1 MHKYLRA
8 VGFSNYQKKS
18 QIDDFFKENLKDEN
32 LISTYISQDMRLCG
46 QYNINVCQGAG
57 VSVIGEQEKNQL
69 ALMDFY
75 YPYLKGYDYTLIQEC
90 TIERHSD
97 KDSYAGIIDDYR
109 MGIAIIF
116 YLTNG
121 NVYNSLIK
129 TYKPTDIKIDR
140 IFLSALSISGRIIL
154 PIDKKELSENEFAD
168 KSKLNEEFDNIVVDD
183 KNYDEDSED
192 YEDESDEDDDSID
205 SFMDDAPITTRLIGD
220 MDDFSDGLGGK
231 AVSIGIGIK
240 LPKDPIG
247 EQEARLKNEDLYS
260 IVETSIVPYGI
271 ECDKYQIVAEIL
283 SVNRKTNKFTGENL
297 VEMRVDTMG
306 LQFNLM
312 INENDLEGEP
322 LPGRRFRGVIWLLG
336 EVEFLTKAE
345 DKGQEVK

>member
-8 VGFSNYQKKS
+8 VGFSNFQKKS

-46 QYNINVCQGAG
+46 QYNIQVCQGAG

-109 MGIAIIF
+109 MGIALIF

-129 TYKPTDIKIDR
+129 NFKPVDIKIDR
-140 IFLSALSISGRIIL
+140 IFLSALSIGGRIIL
-154 PIDKKELSENEFAD
+154 PIDKKELSGNEFAD
-168 KSKLNEEFDNIVVDD
+168 KSKINEEYEDVLNVSEVS
-183 KNYDEDSED
+183 DEDSDD
-192 YEDESDEDDDSID
+192 YIDEDDDSVED
-205 SFMDDAPITTRLIGD
+205 FMDEHPITTRLIGD
-220 MDDFSDGLGGK
+220 IDDFSEGIGGK
-231 AVSIGIGIK
+231 ALSIGIGIK
-240 LPKDPIG
+240 LPRDPIG
-247 EQEARLKNEDLYS
+247 EQEMRLKNEDLYS

-283 SVNRKTNKFTGENL
+283 SVNRKENKFTGETL
-297 VEMRVDTMG
+297 VEMRVDAMG

-336 EVEFLTKAE
+336 EVEFLTKTE
-345 DKGQEVK
+345 DKGQGAK

>member
-8 VGFSNYQKKS
+8 VGFSNFQNKS

-46 QYNINVCQGAG
+46 QYNIQVCQGAG

-109 MGIAIIF
+109 MGIALIF

-129 TYKPTDIKIDR
+129 NFKPVDIKIDR
-140 IFLSALSISGRIIL
+140 IF
-154 PIDKKELSENEFAD
+154 
-168 KSKLNEEFDNIVVDD
+168 
-183 KNYDEDSED
+183 
-192 YEDESDEDDDSID
+192 
-205 SFMDDAPITTRLIGD
+205 
-220 MDDFSDGLGGK
+220 
-231 AVSIGIGIK
+231 
-240 LPKDPIG
+240 
-247 EQEARLKNEDLYS
+247 
-260 IVETSIVPYGI
+260 
-271 ECDKYQIVAEIL
+271 C
-283 SVNRKTNKFTGENL
+283 
-297 VEMRVDTMG
+297 
-306 LQFNLM
+306 
-312 INENDLEGEP
+312 
-322 LPGRRFRGVIWLLG
+322 
-336 EVEFLTKAE
+336 
-345 DKGQEVK
+345 

>member
-8 VGFSNYQKKS
+8 VGFSNFQKKS

-46 QYNINVCQGAG
+46 QYNIQVCQGAG

-109 MGIAIIF
+109 MGIALIF

-129 TYKPTDIKIDR
+129 NFKPVDIKIDR
-140 IFLSALSISGRIIL
+140 IFLSALSIGGRIIL
-154 PIDKKELSENEFAD
+154 PIDKKELSGNEFAD
-168 KSKLNEEFDNIVVDD
+168 KSKINEEYEDVLNVSEVA
-183 KNYDEDSED
+183 DEDSDD
-192 YEDESDEDDDSID
+192 YIDEDDDSVED
-205 SFMDDAPITTRLIGD
+205 FMDEHPITTRLIGD
-220 MDDFSDGLGGK
+220 IDDFSDGIGGK
-231 AVSIGIGIK
+231 ALSIGIGIK
-240 LPKDPIG
+240 LPRDPIG
-247 EQEARLKNEDLYS
+247 EQEMRLKNEDLYS

-283 SVNRKTNKFTGENL
+283 SVNRKENKFTGETL
-297 VEMRVDTMG
+297 VEMRVDAMG

-336 EVEFLTKAE
+336 EVEFLTKNE

>member
-8 VGFSNYQKKS
+8 VGFSNFQKKS

-46 QYNINVCQGAG
+46 QYNIQVCQGAG

-109 MGIAIIF
+109 MGIALIF

-129 TYKPTDIKIDR
+129 NFRPMDIKIDR
-140 IFLSALSISGRIIL
+140 IFLSALSIGGRIIL
-154 PIDKKELSENEFAD
+154 PIDKKELSGNEFAD
-168 KSKLNEEFDNIVVDD
+168 KSKINEE
-183 KNYDEDSED
+183 YDEQDI
-192 YEDESDEDDDSID
+192 DEYTNEDDDSVDDYID
-205 SFMDDAPITTRLIGD
+205 EHPITTRLIGD
-220 MDDFSDGLGGK
+220 MDDFSDGIGGK
-231 AVSIGIGIK
+231 ALSIGIGIK
-240 LPKDPIG
+240 LPRDPIG
-247 EQEARLKNEDLYS
+247 EQEMRLKNEDLYS

-271 ECDKYQIVAEIL
+271 ECDKYQIVAEII
-283 SVNRKTNKFTGENL
+283 SVNRKENKFTGETL
-297 VEMRVDTMG
+297 VEMRVDAMG

-336 EVEFLTKAE
+336 EVEFLTKVE
-345 DKGQEVK
+345 DKKQEAK

>member
-8 VGFSNYQKKS
+8 VGFSNFLKKS
-18 QIDDFFKENLKDEN
+18 QIDDFFKDNLKDEN

-46 QYNINVCQGAG
+46 QYNIPVCQGAG

-109 MGIAIIF
+109 MGIALIF

-129 TYKPTDIKIDR
+129 TYRPVDIKIDR
-140 IFLSALSISGRIIL
+140 IFLSALSIGGRIIL
-154 PIDKKELSENEFAD
+154 PIDKKELSGNEFAD
-168 KSKLNEEFDNIVVDD
+168 KSKLNEGYEDLMN
-183 KNYDEDSED
+183 DSED
-192 YEDESDEDDDSID
+192 SDEDDEYIDEDDDSVEE
-205 SFMDDAPITTRLIGD
+205 FMDEHPITTRLIGD
-220 MDDFSDGLGGK
+220 IGDFSDGIGGK
-231 AVSIGIGIK
+231 ALSIGIGIK
-240 LPKDPIG
+240 LPRDPIG
-247 EQEARLKNEDLYS
+247 EQEMRLKNEDLYS

-283 SVNRKTNKFTGENL
+283 SVNRKENKFTGETL
-297 VEMRVDTMG
+297 VEMRVDAMG

-336 EVEFLTKAE
+336 EVEFLTKDE
-345 DKGQEVK
+345 NKGAEVK

>member
-8 VGFSNYQKKS
+8 VGFSNFQKKS

-46 QYNINVCQGAG
+46 QYNIQVCQGAG

-109 MGIAIIF
+109 MGIALIF

-129 TYKPTDIKIDR
+129 NFKPVDIKIDR
-140 IFLSALSISGRIIL
+140 IFLSALSIGGRIIL
-154 PIDKKELSENEFAD
+154 PIDKKELSGNEFAD
-168 KSKLNEEFDNIVVDD
+168 KSKINEEYEDVLNVSEVA
-183 KNYDEDSED
+183 DEDSDD
-192 YEDESDEDDDSID
+192 YIDEDDDSVED
-205 SFMDDAPITTRLIGD
+205 FMDEHPITTRLIGD
-220 MDDFSDGLGGK
+220 IDDFSEGIGGK
-231 AVSIGIGIK
+231 ALSIGIGIK
-240 LPKDPIG
+240 LPRDPIG
-247 EQEARLKNEDLYS
+247 EQEMRLKNEDLYS

-283 SVNRKTNKFTGENL
+283 SVNRKENKFTGETL
-297 VEMRVDTMG
+297 IEMRVDAMG

-336 EVEFLTKAE
+336 EVEFLTKTE
-345 DKGQEVK
+345 DKGQGAK

>member
-8 VGFSNYQKKS
+8 VGFSNFQNKS

-46 QYNINVCQGAG
+46 QYNIQVCQGAG

-109 MGIAIIF
+109 MGIALIF

-129 TYKPTDIKIDR
+129 NFKPVDIKIDR
-140 IFLSALSISGRIIL
+140 IFLSALSIGGRIIL
-154 PIDKKELSENEFAD
+154 PIDKKELSGNEFAD
-168 KSKLNEEFDNIVVDD
+168 KSKINEEYEDVLNVSEVA
-183 KNYDEDSED
+183 DEDSDD
-192 YEDESDEDDDSID
+192 YIDEDDDSVED
-205 SFMDDAPITTRLIGD
+205 FMDEHPITTRLIGD
-220 MDDFSDGLGGK
+220 IDDFSEGIGGK
-231 AVSIGIGIK
+231 ALSIGIGIK
-240 LPKDPIG
+240 LPRDPIG
-247 EQEARLKNEDLYS
+247 EQEMRLKNEDLYS

-283 SVNRKTNKFTGENL
+283 SVNRKENKFTGETL
-297 VEMRVDTMG
+297 VEMRVDAMG

-336 EVEFLTKAE
+336 EVEFLTKTE
-345 DKGQEVK
+345 DKGQGAK

>member
-8 VGFSNYQKKS
+8 VGFSNFLKKS

-46 QYNINVCQGAG
+46 QYNIQVCQGAG

-109 MGIAIIF
+109 MGIALIF

-129 TYKPTDIKIDR
+129 NFKPVDIKIDR
-140 IFLSALSISGRIIL
+140 IFLSALSIGGRIIL
-154 PIDKKELSENEFAD
+154 PIDKKELSGNEFAD
-168 KSKLNEEFDNIVVDD
+168 KSKINEEYEDVLNVSEVA
-183 KNYDEDSED
+183 DEDSDD
-192 YEDESDEDDDSID
+192 YIDEDDDSVED
-205 SFMDDAPITTRLIGD
+205 FMDEHPITTRLIGD
-220 MDDFSDGLGGK
+220 IDDFSEGIGGK
-231 AVSIGIGIK
+231 ALSIGIGIK
-240 LPKDPIG
+240 LPRDPIG
-247 EQEARLKNEDLYS
+247 EQEMRLKNEDLYS

-283 SVNRKTNKFTGENL
+283 SVNRKENKFTGETL
-297 VEMRVDTMG
+297 VEMRVDAMG

-336 EVEFLTKAE
+336 EVEFLTKTE
-345 DKGQEVK
+345 DKGQGAK